1 MKTRI
6 ECEEITGKML
16 EKVSQEMKKFD
27 IDEIR
32 KTLLEKE
39 KNKEGITLE
48 EIDLIFE
55 KKKKIFNEKLANQ
68 YNVGDLIEFVAG
80 MNQYKN
86 FDVRCAIIINKY
98 TGMDNSLQAFR
109 IWFDISCDGVIYK
122 RVGVNRILN
131 LIVSNHGEE

>member
-55 KKKKIFNEKLANQ
+55 KKKKIFENIRRISSEDYCEELGLGRDFLKRGN
-68 YNVGDLIEFVAG
+68 
-80 MNQYKN
+80 KK
-86 FDVRCAIIINKY
+86 IIN
-98 TGMDNSLQAFR
+98 
-109 IWFDISCDGVIYK
+109 
-122 RVGVNRILN
+122 
-131 LIVSNHGEE
+131 